1 MTAPKKRLRI
11 SDTTDLR
18 QEGGKIIKQM
28 REQAGLSQTDLG
40 RALGLAGKQ
49 FISQIEN
56 GRTRIP
62 LDQVPV
68 WAKAMKVEPRE
79 LMKLLMRCYEPL
91 AFAILFEDEAV
102 ELSARFSEVIEQ
114 EPVEPAVGAMRWS
127 DMPALIVGMQ
137 GQIDA
142 LAGHVRT
149 LSGQI
154 ESLLEAT
161 GPSLTTASAP
171 PSATRAP
178 RSRAAE
184 R

>member
-1 MTAPKKRLRI
+1 MLVPKKRLRV
-11 SDTTDLR
+11 SETTDLR

-28 REQAGLSQTDLG
+28 REQTGLSQSDLG
-40 RALGLAGKQ
+40 RVLGLAGKQ
-49 FISQIEN
+49 FVSMIEN

-62 LDQVPV
+62 LDQVPL
-68 WAKAMKVEPRE
+68 WAKALKVEPKQ

-91 AFAILFEDEAV
+91 AFAILFEEEAAD
-102 ELSARFSEVIEQ
+102 LSQRFSEVMEQ
-114 EPVEPAVGAMRWS
+114 EPVEPAAEAMRWS

-154 ESLLEAT
+154 ESLLEAS
-161 GPSLTTASAP
+161 GPPATAASAP

-178 RSRAAE
+178 RRRPAE